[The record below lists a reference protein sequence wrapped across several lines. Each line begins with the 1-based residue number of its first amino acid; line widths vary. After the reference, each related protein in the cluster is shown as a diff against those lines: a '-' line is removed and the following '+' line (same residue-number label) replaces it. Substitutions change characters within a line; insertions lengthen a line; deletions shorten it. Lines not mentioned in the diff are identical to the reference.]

1 MNSIMVLHVYYQPKL
16 HGNSSST
23 LGPHNL
29 TVNELICG
37 SDVMLVHYPLF
48 LITSTKD
55 KTSTPFILFIFLSLS
70 FELTI
75 VCPHCFYSLTL
86 LLSFIKQGILEVIQ
100 EWMLVHATS
109 RTV

>member
-1 MNSIMVLHVYYQPKL
+1 MNSTMVLHVYYQPKL

-37 SDVMLVHYPLF
+37 SDVILVHYPLF

-55 KTSTPFILFIFLSLS
+55 KTSTPFILFIFFPSLSTSLLCVRSLLSLS
-70 FELTI
+70 
-75 VCPHCFYSLTL
+75 L

-100 EWMLVHATS
+100 GWLLVHAMS
-109 RTV
+109 RTL